1 MELTGHLCSDNGGN
15 FVETSRELKALFKS
29 AEFEGRRMTATKT
42 QFQWHFIPP
51 ISPHFW
57 RNVGSW
63 RQVPK
68 V

>member
-1 MELTGHLCSDNGGN
+1 
-15 FVETSRELKALFKS
+15 LKVLFRS
-29 AEFEGRRMTATKT
+29 AEFKGCRMTATKT

-57 RNVGSW
+57 RNVGS
-63 RQVPK
+63 RCQVLK